1 MAVAT
6 SASSFAAWPRMLV
19 SQASRIAGFVSY
31 TSCTIVP
38 TRQVNSGSLPV
49 SIASVRFDRNDGTH
63 PIYRDGSRADCFS
76 SPLRRV
82 GAGEIADA
90 ERGQRVCDG
99 VGDGGEGGDGAG
111 LAAAFDAERVGR
123 AAGAVEPRA
132 NEGRLPAIA
141 ELTDRLTAMDD
152 PAWQRAVAR
161 LRA

>member
-1 MAVAT
+1 MQ
-6 SASSFAAWPRMLV
+6 RC
-19 SQASRIAGFVSY
+19 GK
-31 TSCTIVP
+31 
-38 TRQVNSGSLPV
+38 
-49 SIASVRFDRNDGTH
+49 SVRFDRNDGTH

-76 SPLRRV
+76 NPLRRV

-132 NEGRLPAIA
+132 NEGRLSAIA
-141 ELTDRLTAMDD
+141 GLTDRLTAMDD

-161 LRA
+161 MRA